1 MSWKY
6 ANRARQS
13 RARAKL
19 GLPMEYET
27 YAGTD
32 GNMRERLK
40 PIPHRY
46 YKKRNPYPET
56 WRCNRRNVE
65 AIRRCTLALKRTLGL
80 GSIRDVEYKA
90 HTYRFGKRSRTCTRR
105 NDWMNMHKHVKRWW
119 PVVAA
124 AYAHG
129 NHDLL

>member
-1 MSWKY
+1 
-6 ANRARQS
+6 
-13 RARAKL
+13 
-19 GLPMEYET
+19 MEYET
-27 YAGTD
+27 YTDAD

-40 PIPHRY
+40 PIPHKC
-46 YKKRNPYPET
+46 YKKRNPNPE
-56 WRCNRRNVE
+56 WPNKRNNE
-65 AIRRCTLALKRTLGL
+65 AIRRCTLALKRTRGL

-119 PVVAA
+119 PIVVA